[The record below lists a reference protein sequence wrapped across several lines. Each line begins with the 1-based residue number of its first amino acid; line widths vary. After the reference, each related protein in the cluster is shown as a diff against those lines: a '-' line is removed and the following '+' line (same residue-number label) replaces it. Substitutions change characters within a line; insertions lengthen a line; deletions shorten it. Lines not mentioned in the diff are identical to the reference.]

1 MYLLGLSLA
10 VALPTVL
17 LNSLESPHC
26 LAFPPQRVRFSRP
39 HWREYEGSQESA
51 LCERGLRLPQLPPV
65 LCPGEMDRIL
75 ACAVSS
81 VRLSWGLDRCL
92 RRGAH
97 GRGNVSSVTPAN
109 RNRFFTPLVLCLVSV
124 SITLDSNCAF
134 ADEPARSAVKVLVAY
149 HSLSG
154 NTERM
159 AEAVVEGAKS
169 LPGTTVVLKRVG
181 QVTAED
187 LFSSDALIIGS
198 PVYWSN
204 MSGEV
209 KTFLDNWQFKFG
221 VFPEFKM
228 KNKIGAAFATGGQV
242 SSGKEVTMLTI
253 LAAMLGN
260 QMIVVSGGGAFGASA
275 TTEGD
280 SPGIDNKELAD
291 AKALGRRVA
300 EVAVMMKRVPAQ

>member
-1 MYLLGLSLA
+1 MARVPREAYLQMRTGDTFFPSCASRALQCLRFSAMNNPLA
-10 VALPTVL
+10 SA
-17 LNSLESPHC
+17 
-26 LAFPPQRVRFSRP
+26 LAFSIIFSI
-39 HWREYEGSQESA
+39 GSWSWAEEA
-51 LCERGLRLPQLPPV
+51 PPPV
-65 LCPGEMDRIL
+65 R
-75 ACAVSS
+75 
-81 VRLSWGLDRCL
+81 
-92 RRGAH
+92 
-97 GRGNVSSVTPAN
+97 
-109 RNRFFTPLVLCLVSV
+109 
-124 SITLDSNCAF
+124 
-134 ADEPARSAVKVLVAY
+134 VLVTY

-159 AEAVVEGAKS
+159 AEAVVEGVTS
-169 LPGTTVVLKRVG
+169 VPGTLAVLKRVG

-187 LFSSDALIIGS
+187 LFSSDAVIVGS

-209 KTFLDNWQFKFG
+209 KTFFDNWQFKFG

-228 KNKIGAAFATGGQV
+228 KNKVGAAFATGGQI

-280 SPGIDNKELAD
+280 SPGIDKKELTD

-300 EVAVMMKRVPAQ
+300 DVAILLSRASAQ

>member
-1 MYLLGLSLA
+1 MVLPLTSSSRFRLLGSLFLC
-10 VALPTVL
+10 ALL
-17 LNSLESPHC
+17 
-26 LAFPPQRVRFSRP
+26 
-39 HWREYEGSQESA
+39 
-51 LCERGLRLPQLPPV
+51 
-65 LCPGEMDRIL
+65 
-75 ACAVSS
+75 
-81 VRLSWGLDRCL
+81 
-92 RRGAH
+92 
-97 GRGNVSSVTPAN
+97 
-109 RNRFFTPLVLCLVSV
+109 LVLGIS
-124 SITLDSNCAF
+124 SGETF
-134 ADEPARSAVKVLVAY
+134 ADEPVPLVKVLVAY

-159 AEAVVEGAKS
+159 AEAVVEGVKS
-169 LPGTTVVLKRVG
+169 VPGTKVLLKRVG
-181 QVTAED
+181 KVTADD
-187 LFSSDALIIGS
+187 LFSADAVVVGS

-209 KTFLDNWQFKFG
+209 KTFFDNWQFKFG

-228 KNKIGAAFATGGQV
+228 KDKIGAAFATGGQV

-291 AKALGRRVA
+291 AKELGRRVA
-300 EVAVMMKRVPAQ
+300 EVAVLMQRGSSH

>member
-1 MYLLGLSLA
+1 M
-10 VALPTVL
+10 T
-17 LNSLESPHC
+17 
-26 LAFPPQRVRFSRP
+26 
-39 HWREYEGSQESA
+39 
-51 LCERGLRLPQLPPV
+51 
-65 LCPGEMDRIL
+65 
-75 ACAVSS
+75 
-81 VRLSWGLDRCL
+81 
-92 RRGAH
+92 
-97 GRGNVSSVTPAN
+97 
-109 RNRFFTPLVLCLVSV
+109 RNNWHHFLTPLVFSLVLSCIALKPNFV
-124 SITLDSNCAF
+124 A
-134 ADEPARSAVKVLVAY
+134 ADEAVPAAIKVLVAY

-169 LPGTTVVLKRVG
+169 LPGTTVVMKRVG
-181 QVTAED
+181 QVTADD
-187 LFSSDALIIGS
+187 LFSSDAIVIGS

-209 KTFLDNWQFKFG
+209 KTFFDNWQFKFG

-228 KNKIGAAFATGGQV
+228 KNKIGAAFATGGQI

-280 SPGIDNKELAD
+280 SPGIDKKELAD
-291 AKALGRRVA
+291 AQALGRRVA
-300 EVAVMMKRVPAQ
+300 EVAAMIRPLHSH